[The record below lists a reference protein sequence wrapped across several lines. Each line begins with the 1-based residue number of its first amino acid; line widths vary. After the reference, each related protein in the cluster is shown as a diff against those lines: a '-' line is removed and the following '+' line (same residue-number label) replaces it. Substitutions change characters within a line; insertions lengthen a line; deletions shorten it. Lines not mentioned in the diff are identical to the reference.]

1 MGFFVAFVVN
11 FVLKV
16 GDVFFVAQVLLVDGS
31 FVGLEEIPG
40 DVQYLGLVVVLV
52 FADVFVI
59 RFAFVV
65 SVAVLDIGDFGVDIF
80 FSEGEIL
87 VGGSLVGL
95 EELPV
100 LADGLVLLLVG
111 VAVVGWVGSVAF
123 VAGTTEDVFGRL
135 EHEVDV
141 LLQAPILY
149 TNTV

>member
-123 VAGTTEDVFGRL
+123 VAGTAEDVFGRL

>member
-87 VGGSLVGL
+87 VDGSLVGF

-123 VAGTTEDVFGRL
+123 VAGTAEDVFGRL

-149 TNTV
+149 TKTV